1 MKVFD
6 KLKEIAKLTDE
17 DYAEGMDDQDYDY
30 EDRSYQDD
38 EGKDIYSSSEAE
50 FSNKRHATTSYSRY
64 QPERSASNLVDISSS
79 SSSARPNV
87 VFKQIERFDDVGSV
101 ADEIN
106 EKRIVILNLE
116 TCPNDISRRVL
127 DFLYGVAY
135 ANAGKIKRVAGRAY
149 IINPSNVPLTGE
161 LLDEI
166 ENANLGSY

>member
-1 MKVFD
+1 MKVLD

-30 EDRSYQDD
+30 DDGKYQD

-50 FSNKRHATTSYSRY
+50 YTSRKHATSYSGY
-64 QPERSASNLVDISSS
+64 QTERTQPNLVDIST
-79 SSSARPNV
+79 SSSAKPNV

-106 EKRIVILNLE
+106 AKRIVILHLE
-116 TCPNDISRRVL
+116 TCPNDVSRRVL

-135 ANAGKIKRVAGRAY
+135 ANSGLIKRVAGRAY

-166 ENANLGSY
+166 ENAGMGSY

>member
-17 DYAEGMDDQDYDY
+17 DYAEGMDDQDYDEEKY
-30 EDRSYQDD
+30 YQDD
-38 EGKDIYSSSEAE
+38 DKDIYSSSEAE
-50 FSNKRHATTSYSRY
+50 FSTRKHAAPSYPRY
-64 QPERSASNLVDISSS
+64 SQERPSNLVDISTSS
-79 SSSARPNV
+79 ASARPNV

-101 ADEIN
+101 ADEVN

-116 TCPNDISRRVL
+116 TCPNDVSRRVL

-135 ANAGKIKRVAGRAY
+135 ANGGKIKRVAGRAY
-149 IINPSNVPLTGE
+149 IINPNNVPLTGE

-166 ENANLGSY
+166 ENAGMGGY

>member
-17 DYAEGMDDQDYDY
+17 DYAEGMDDQDYGYTDG
-30 EDRSYQDD
+30 YQDD
-38 EGKDIYSSSEAE
+38 GRDIYSSSETE
-50 FSNKRHATTSYSRY
+50 YSSRKHAASYPSY
-64 QPERSASNLVDISSS
+64 QPERPSNLVDISA
-79 SSSARPNV
+79 SSARPNV
-87 VFKQIERFDDVGSV
+87 VFKQIERFDDVASV

-116 TCPNDISRRVL
+116 TCPNDVTRRVL

-166 ENANLGSY
+166 ENSNTGGY

>member
-1 MKVFD
+1 MKIFD
-6 KLKEIAKLTDE
+6 KIKEIAKLTDE
-17 DYAEGMDDQDYDY
+17 DYAEEMDDRDYDY
-30 EDRSYQDD
+30 NDVYQDD
-38 EGKDIYSSSEAE
+38 GRDIYSSSETE
-50 FSNKRHATTSYSRY
+50 YSKNKHSAIYPNY
-64 QPERSASNLVDISSS
+64 QSDRTQTNLVDIN

-87 VFKQIERFDDVGSV
+87 VFKQIERFDDVGPV

-116 TCPNDISRRVL
+116 TCPNDITRRVL

-149 IINPSNVPLTGE
+149 IINPNNVQLTGE

-166 ENANLGSY
+166 ENSNMGSY